1 MICIAVKYHGPTN
14 HRGSRFSATI
24 KWGSEK
30 LRATTSYDH
39 AYSCADNEMD
49 AAEAALR
56 KMDEHLY
63 ETSVSTINSEW
74 KIEACGSHPTTGES
88 IFRAYNPN

>member
-30 LRATTSYDH
+30 LKATTSYDH
-39 AYSCADNEMD
+39 AYSCANNELF
-49 AAEAALR
+49 AAEAALI

-63 ETSVSTINSEW
+63 ETSVSTINSDW
-74 KIEACGSHPTTGES
+74 KIEPCGEHPTTGES
-88 IFRAYNPN
+88 IFRAYQN